1 MDNSFLSDS
10 LGPLENADCKLISAD
25 LCQCHP
31 GSKWK
36 YFRNTDEF
44 DGNSSVLRTA
54 IRHTDYR
61 AKKNLYP
68 PRIGHVLTFGLAP
81 YILYMYKP
89 SIRVS
94 KGFF

>member
-1 MDNSFLSDS
+1 M
-10 LGPLENADCKLISAD
+10 
-25 LCQCHP
+25 
-31 GSKWK
+31 
-36 YFRNTDEF
+36 
-44 DGNSSVLRTA
+44 VLRTA
-54 IRHTDYR
+54 VRHTDYR

-94 KGFF
+94 KGFFWRSIPHQITISDIPLNHGSNVVQPPVFVTAH